1 MPDVISLE
9 VAAGD
14 GELEQRIRETKLDTL
29 PRLRG
34 GGKCSSLATVGRLRA
49 IAAKSVNA
57 DESALQSK
65 QLRYVLSRYLQTQLP
80 KETVNT
86 DAAGLWWWHAG
97 AFRRLASDS
106 LTESFEV
113 MVRNGSEDDVLVEVS
128 DAVSAAHRAIAR
140 FAPELLDAPAPLER
154 EISLEEASAAR
165 RIELAR
171 DWPTA
176 VEVSRRMGSTAGNGS
191 QLATRLRRE
200 GALLGVYMTGPTH
213 HYRFPIWQFRPDG
226 QPIPQMREILAILRD
241 HGPFLDTDRR
251 TTGWSEV
258 AWFMGGHAL
267 LDGQA
272 PLEVLATEPERVVE
286 AARIEFVEDA

>member
-9 VAAGD
+9 VAVGD

-29 PRLRG
+29 PRLPGIGQLPGR
-34 GGKCSSLATVGRLRA
+34 TRVGRLRA
-49 IAAKSVNA
+49 ITPKSVNA
-57 DESALQSK
+57 DQAALQSRT
-65 QLRYVLSRYLQTQLP
+65 LRYVLSRYLKTQVP
-80 KETVNT
+80 SETVGA
-86 DAAGLWWWHAG
+86 DAVGLWWWHAG
-97 AFRRLASDS
+97 TFRQLASDD

-128 DAVSAAHRAIAR
+128 DAVSAQRGIAR
-140 FAPELLDAPAPLER
+140 YAPDLLDAPAPLQR
-154 EISLEEASAAR
+154 EISIEEASAAR

-176 VEVSRRMGSTAGNGS
+176 AEVSRRMGSTAGNGS

-226 QPIPQMREILAILRD
+226 QPIPQMREILTILRD